1 MAYDID
7 RTVSNAVDRFLSPFD
22 GFFAVPT
29 RMVNGR
35 RSDLENLAL
44 QYRSQLKQTEDGYE
58 VLFDVPGFAPED
70 IDLNV
75 YPDHITLKASREEE
89 IEGGTRT
96 RSVSRSLGFDQA
108 VDTTTVDA
116 DLSDG
121 VLTVSVKT
129 TAGSQGRKVQIGSA
143 KPASAAPAETPAE
156 APAETPAA

>member
-7 RTVSNAVDRFLSPFD
+7 RTMSTAMDRFLSPFD

-44 QYRSQLKQTEDGYE
+44 EYRSQLKQTEDGYE
-58 VLFDVPGFAPED
+58 VLFDVPGFSADD

-75 YPDHITLKASREEE
+75 YPDHITLKAAQEEE

-96 RSVSRSLGFDQA
+96 RSVSRTLGFDQA

-116 DLSDG
+116 HLNDG

-129 TAGSQGRKVQIGSA
+129 TAGSQGRKVQIGSGKA
-143 KPASAAPAETPAE
+143 TAASPAAQKSEEKQAGSAA
-156 APAETPAA
+156 

>member
-1 MAYDID
+1 
-7 RTVSNAVDRFLSPFD
+7 
-22 GFFAVPT
+22 FFAVPT

-75 YPDHITLKASREEE
+75 YPDHITLKASQEEE

-108 VDTTTVDA
+108 VDT
-116 DLSDG
+116 
-121 VLTVSVKT
+121 
-129 TAGSQGRKVQIGSA
+129 
-143 KPASAAPAETPAE
+143 
-156 APAETPAA
+156 